1 MTLRTAKA
9 DKLGLVFSNS
19 LTRRRY
25 AHAQI
30 DTKPMANGKSELTN
44 VMRHLPKRVEI
55 YRYLRRWLKNGNGNA
70 VSRLSFSQTAI
81 DPSCV

>member
-55 YRYLRRWLKNGNGNA
+55 
-70 VSRLSFSQTAI
+70 
-81 DPSCV
+81 